1 MISVDLSFY
10 EIISPVLQGM
20 NSMFHGCLDECK
32 KLLTK
37 VTNPHSSSSSYSASA
52 PAQVLGHLPTAGDV
66 VNQILS
72 TMNANKLLYACAVDL
87 VGTRPLL
94 SAASAVA

>member
-1 MISVDLSFY
+1 MSFN
-10 EIISPVLQGM
+10 EIISTVLQGM
-20 NSMFHGCLDECK
+20 NAMFHGCLDECK

-37 VTNPHSSSSSYSASA
+37 VSNPHSSSSANA
-52 PAQVLGHLPTAGDV
+52 PAPALGHLSTAGDV

-87 VGTRPLL
+87 VGAQFLL
-94 SAASAVA
+94 SAAAVA